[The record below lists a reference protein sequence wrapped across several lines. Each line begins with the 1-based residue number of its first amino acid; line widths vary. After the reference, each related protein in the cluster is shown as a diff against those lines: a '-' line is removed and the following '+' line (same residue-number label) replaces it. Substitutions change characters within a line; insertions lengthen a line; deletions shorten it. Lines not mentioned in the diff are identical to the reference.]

1 MFKLT
6 RDKAYLKK
14 KNSSNYFLCW
24 GDRFKNIKIRRNLS
38 MNQIIFLTIHFM
50 RRPSDSMTNIT
61 RVRLKRLGLSMRIGN
76 ISFTFFFTR
85 TGNVI
90 DVSGVLLHFSTVI
103 AR

>member
-50 RRPSDSMTNIT
+50 SSTLGFDDKYYTGAFKKT
-61 RVRLKRLGLSMRIGN
+61 RSVDENWKY
-76 ISFTFFFTR
+76 
-85 TGNVI
+85 
-90 DVSGVLLHFSTVI
+90 
-103 AR
+103 